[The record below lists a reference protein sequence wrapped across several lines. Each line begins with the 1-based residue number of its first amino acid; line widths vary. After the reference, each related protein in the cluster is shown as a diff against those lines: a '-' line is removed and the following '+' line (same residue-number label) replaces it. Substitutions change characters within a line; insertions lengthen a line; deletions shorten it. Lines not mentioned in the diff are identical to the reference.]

1 MHGII
6 HAELRSFVVSKLG
19 EHGWQRMLH
28 DAGLDGRVYL
38 VTQAYPD
45 EELVGLVTAGSRLT
59 GQSIP
64 FILEAF
70 GAYIVPGLAK
80 TYGAYIDPKWRMM
93 DLLEHTETTIHRV
106 VRRRNPDA
114 TPPELNISRTGPN
127 EVVIHYASARK
138 LCPVA
143 KGIVRGL
150 SEFYKEPVAID
161 EATCMHT
168 GASACEIR
176 VTRVEQ
182 SDVERMAADDPAGEP
197 QGT

>member
-93 DLLEHTETTIHRV
+93 DLLEHTETTI
-106 VRRRNPDA
+106 
-114 TPPELNISRTGPN
+114 
-127 EVVIHYASARK
+127 
-138 LCPVA
+138 
-143 KGIVRGL
+143 
-150 SEFYKEPVAID
+150 
-161 EATCMHT
+161 
-168 GASACEIR
+168 
-176 VTRVEQ
+176 
-182 SDVERMAADDPAGEP
+182 
-197 QGT
+197 